1 MLRFDHAGQGFVS
14 ALYQDDLTA
23 LLEASRRAVVC
34 RTQDASP
41 AINRFAGVA
50 HAFIGFR
57 LQYANAY
64 VLHEYAHA
72 EVARQQGAQNVHV
85 GISDGTPNPES
96 SYLANLMEMAFQ
108 PRQLFNLKQRS
119 VGVTGTGG
127 SNEPTDRIQ
136 ADAAGLNLNSYFGQ
150 HHFAAMLDG
159 DTSPSRALAYTVNKW
174 FSPVYFELDKT
185 IGGDPSAY
193 VADLATQG
201 VATSKQA
208 IQRYQL
214 AAALLS
220 NGSWT
225 SLRAL
230 RDYGA
235 SAGSHTTPLGWRVD
249 ALPALEQATLYWP
262 EFSTFLNTGGVSLAG
277 QTTLD
282 VRHGATWSVG
292 LERNVIGLAQGTDV
306 SLGLRQQFG
315 ATRVA
320 TRLTA
325 NAGHTF
331 VQLQG
336 QHPLTPSLAL
346 TGLLYANHGAT
357 LAGQRLAYRSK
368 SGGYVGLDLSF

>member
-1 MLRFDHAGQGFVS
+1 MLRFDNAGQSFVS

-23 LLEASRRAVVC
+23 LLEVSRRAVVC
-34 RTQDASP
+34 RTQDTTS
-41 AINRFAGVA
+41 AISRFAWVA

-72 EVARQQGAQNVHV
+72 EVAQRQGSQNVHV
-85 GISDGTPNPES
+85 GILDGTPNPES
-96 SYLANLMEMAFQ
+96 SYLANLMEMAFN

-119 VGVTGTGG
+119 VGVTSTGG
-127 SNEPTDRIQ
+127 GNNPAEQIQ
-136 ADAAGLNLNSYFGQ
+136 KDAAGLNLNSYFGQ
-150 HHFAAMLDG
+150 HHFAAMLGG

-220 NGSWT
+220 NGTWT

-230 RDYGA
+230 RNYGA
-235 SAGSHTTPLGWRVD
+235 STGSNTPLGWRVD
-249 ALPALEQATLYWP
+249 ALPALPQATLYWP

-277 QTTLD
+277 ETTLD
-282 VRHGATWSVG
+282 VQHGAAWSVG
-292 LERNVIGLAQGTDV
+292 LERNVIGLAQGTDI

-315 ATRVA
+315 ATRVS

-325 NAGHTF
+325 NAGHTL
-331 VQLQG
+331 VQAQG
-336 QHPLTPSLAL
+336 QHQLTPSLAL
-346 TGLLYANHGAT
+346 TGLLYANNGAT

-368 SGGYVGLDLSF
+368 SGGYVGIDVSF